1 MESCPFKKPISSKMS
16 EIKIMPINDS
26 VAFQT
31 IPVTSNTSCQVTT
44 PINSAIAAPIQADQP
59 IDSFRGCT
67 MTKIM

>member
-1 MESCPFKKPISSKMS
+1 MS

-44 PINSAIAAPIQADQP
+44 PINSAIAAPIQPTSLLIVFVVAL
-59 IDSFRGCT
+59 
-67 MTKIM
+67 